1 MDPMIS
7 LPALE
12 ICLSFVRGLDSPAR
26 LAAYTAECGADD
38 ALAYSA
44 EHYWLS
50 PLNAPD
56 AVLACVCISKRA
68 LSLSLTLSVCVSV
81 CVCAPPPAPPPC
93 ASFFSFFH
101 LRYFL
106 SVALHTA
113 CVGLCCAGARQHCRR
128 ST

>member
-12 ICLSFVRGLDSPAR
+12 ICLSFVRGLNSPAR

-56 AVLACVCISKRA
+56 AVLASGCISKRA
-68 LSLSLTLSVCVSV
+68 FSLSL
-81 CVCAPPPAPPPC
+81 CVCLRAPPPLRPLVPHSLV
-93 ASFFSFFH
+93 SF
-101 LRYFL
+101 
-106 SVALHTA
+106 T
-113 CVGLCCAGARQHCRR
+113 
-128 ST
+128 